1 MLSSTCPSDPWM
13 QTIGLLKLLSG
24 LDPVQNEVV
33 ASMGQNAGR
42 RAPSSCA
49 LTKRVTF
56 PVKVVERP
64 DPNTLMIA
72 WCDPTSCH
80 YGDQIWGACLAR
92 NSGVCAISGMRIRR
106 GDAIYRPRTSRLLR
120 PVNADAMIL
129 FSVIDHAASC
139 STSLPSPL
147 T

>member
-1 MLSSTCPSDPWM
+1 MRSSANPSDPWM
-13 QTIGLLKLLSG
+13 KTIGLLKLLSG
-24 LDPVQNEVV
+24 LDSERNEVL
-33 ASMGQNAGR
+33 ASLGQNACR
-42 RAPSSCA
+42 RAPSSCV

-56 PVKVVERP
+56 PVKVIERP

-80 YGDQIWGACLAR
+80 YGDQIWGACVAR

-106 GDAIYRPRTSRLLR
+106 GDAIYRPRTSRLVH

-139 STSLPSPL
+139 STSLP
-147 T
+147 